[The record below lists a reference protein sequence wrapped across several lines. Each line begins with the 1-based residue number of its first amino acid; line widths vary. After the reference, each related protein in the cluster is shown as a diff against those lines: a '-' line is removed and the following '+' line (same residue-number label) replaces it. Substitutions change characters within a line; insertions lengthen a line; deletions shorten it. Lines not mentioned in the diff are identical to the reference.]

1 MLSYIVTASIND
13 VKNLKPLNS
22 AKQENLKVLVIDE
35 GNVKLRKKNNGHL
48 KDVPHEYFGPRER
61 REWFKSRVGA
71 LPTGSMHASDSI
83 KRYRC
88 S

>member
-48 KDVPHEYFGPRER
+48 EDVPHEYFGPRE
-61 REWFKSRVGA
+61 
-71 LPTGSMHASDSI
+71 
-83 KRYRC
+83 KRMV
-88 S
+88 